1 MPFIKFVLR
10 ETTPKNIAL
19 AILALLTGYFIL
31 PVEFEKEIPLGFQ
44 YVYFILIFLLLSGVG
59 FVFSILG
66 KSRHSLTNLS
76 PVFSQASSAVISLSV
91 FLLPIYFLRQGLFS
105 LMFLMFVVELG
116 LVFGKFVYHCKAAS
130 EK

>member
-1 MPFIKFVLR
+1 MQFLKFVLR

-19 AILALLTGYFIL
+19 AILALLIGCFVL
-31 PVEFEKEIPLGFQ
+31 PVEFEKEMPLGFQ
-44 YVYFILIFLLLSGVG
+44 YGYFILIFLLLSGAG
-59 FVFSILG
+59 FVFSILERNRHDLT
-66 KSRHSLTNLS
+66 KSS

-91 FLLPIYFLRQGLFS
+91 LLLPVYFWRRELFS

-116 LVFGKFVYHCKAAS
+116 LVFGKFAYHCKVAS